1 MKVMILKFMNKLKV
15 LTFVYIVFLG
25 YLLSQDNSKNIVLDS
40 TFLDSEPVLIDGV
53 FAVVGGRVIFHSD
66 INNQM
71 LQYQTQG
78 VQYDSNTLL
87 RKKVIDELFVQKL
100 LLHSAAL
107 DSIEVDE
114 SEIDNNINQRIAFF
128 EQQFGSQEAI
138 EQYFQKSINELIIEL
153 KPMIRDQLL
162 TQKMQYEITK
172 HINVSPSEVSV
183 FYNSLDIDS
192 VPVIDAQFQIAHIVK
207 MPDAKSTSIE
217 ETLSKL
223 EDLRNRILNG
233 ADFSTMAILYSEDPG
248 SSRNGGSYYNVK
260 KGLFVKEFE
269 AVAFSLNSGEISE
282 IFKTEFGYHIV
293 ELIERRGNELDLRHI
308 LMTPKISNQDMLQA
322 KEFLK
327 ELKTDILDNQISF
340 NEASIESSSDKETR
354 YNGGLL
360 INPNTNNSFF
370 LISDLENEPA
380 LLNEIR
386 TMSPG
391 DITDPI
397 YMKLLNGK
405 EAYRIIKLVNKKEAH
420 VANLKEDYSFLHNY
434 FSQIKQ
440 AKEMQ
445 DWYDQN
451 IQKVHVQL
459 FSDY

>member
-1 MKVMILKFMNKLKV
+1 MNVMILKFMNKVTV
-15 LTFVYIVFLG
+15 LCLIYIVFLG
-25 YLLSQDNSKNIVLDS
+25 FLFAQDNSEDLVLDS
-40 TFLDSEPVLIDGV
+40 TFLSSDPVLVDGV
-53 FAVVGGRVIFHSD
+53 FAVVGGHVIFHSD
-66 INNQM
+66 INDKM

-78 VQYDSNTLL
+78 IQYDDNISL
-87 RKKVIDELFVQKL
+87 RQKVIDELFVQKL

-107 DSIEVDE
+107 DSIEIDE
-114 SEIDNNINQRIAFF
+114 SEIDRNINQRIAFF
-128 EQQFGSQEAI
+128 EQQFGSQESI
-138 EQYFQKSINELIIEL
+138 EQYFQKTMNELILEL

-162 TQKMQYEITK
+162 IQKMQYEITK
-172 HINVSPSEVSV
+172 NITVSPSEVST
-183 FYNSLDIDS
+183 FYNRLDFDS
-192 VPVIDAQFQIAHIVK
+192 IPVIDAQFQIAHILK
-207 MPDAKSTSIE
+207 TPDAENTSIE

-233 ADFSTMAILYSEDPG
+233 ADFATMAILYSEDPG

-269 AVAFSLNSGEISE
+269 AVAFSLKPGDISE
-282 IFKTEFGYHIV
+282 IFQTEFGYHIV

-322 KEFLK
+322 KKILK
-327 ELKTDILDNQISF
+327 ELKTDILDNKISF
-340 NEASIESSSDKETR
+340 NEASVEFSSDKETR

-370 LISDLENEPA
+370 LVSDLEKDPA

-386 TMSPG
+386 AMSPG

-397 YMKLLNGK
+397 YIKLFNGK
-405 EAYRIIKLVNKKEAH
+405 EAYRIIKLVSKKEAH
-420 VANLKEDYSFLHNY
+420 VANLQEDYSFLHNY

-440 AKEMQ
+440 SNEMKS
-445 DWYDQN
+445 WYNEN

-459 FSDY
+459 FSDM

>member
-1 MKVMILKFMNKLKV
+1 MILKFMNKVTV
-15 LTFVYIVFLG
+15 LCLIYIVFLG
-25 YLLSQDNSKNIVLDS
+25 FLFAQDNSEDLVLDS
-40 TFLDSEPVLIDGV
+40 TFLSSDPVLVDGV
-53 FAVVGGRVIFHSD
+53 FAVVGGHVIFHSD
-66 INNQM
+66 INDKM

-78 VQYDSNTLL
+78 IQYDDNISL
-87 RKKVIDELFVQKL
+87 RQKVIDELFVQKL

-107 DSIEVDE
+107 DSIEIDE
-114 SEIDNNINQRIAFF
+114 SEIDRNINQRIAFF
-128 EQQFGSQEAI
+128 EQQFGSQESI
-138 EQYFQKSINELIIEL
+138 EQYFQKTMNELILEL

-162 TQKMQYEITK
+162 IQKMQYEITK
-172 HINVSPSEVSV
+172 NITVSPSEVST
-183 FYNSLDIDS
+183 FYNRLDFDS
-192 VPVIDAQFQIAHIVK
+192 IPVIDAQFQIAHILK
-207 MPDAKSTSIE
+207 TPDAENTSIE

-233 ADFSTMAILYSEDPG
+233 ADFATMAILYSEDPG

-269 AVAFSLNSGEISE
+269 AVAFSLKPGDISE
-282 IFKTEFGYHIV
+282 IFQTEFGYHIV

-322 KEFLK
+322 KKILK
-327 ELKTDILDNQISF
+327 ELKTDILDNKISF
-340 NEASIESSSDKETR
+340 NEASVEFSSDKETR

-370 LISDLENEPA
+370 LVSDLEKDPA

-386 TMSPG
+386 AMSPG

-397 YMKLLNGK
+397 YIKLFNGK
-405 EAYRIIKLVNKKEAH
+405 EAYRIIKLVSKKEAH
-420 VANLKEDYSFLHNY
+420 VANLQEDYSFLHNY

-440 AKEMQ
+440 SNEMKS
-445 DWYDQN
+445 WYNEN

-459 FSDY
+459 FSDM